1 MFNLGFFTVLRK
13 ITEIFHQS
21 LFNISIIFEIFI
33 FIPSNR
39 ITVAIPRSFVI
50 KQLLTKILSG
60 LSIQYLQFFLFLLR
74 LVFLLLNLLR
84 FRLLLTERCS
94 QSRHQI
100 SRFEIVL
107 LERVPYRII
116 AVQMMFE

>member
-21 LFNISIIFEIFI
+21 VFNISIIFEIFI

-60 LSIQYLQFFLFLLR
+60 LSIQYFKFFLFLLR
-74 LVFLLLNLLR
+74 FVFLLLNLLR

-100 SRFEIVL
+100 SRFEIIF
-107 LERVPYRII
+107 LERMPYRII